1 MHLGHRSIRFGTFG
15 ISLRLLLLVHAGA
28 CIFTLFRFASDVL
41 PPKATMTL
49 LAATL
54 MLVTVRHGGIKAL
67 VRCGT

>member
-1 MHLGHRSIRFGTFG
+1 MLAKM
-15 ISLRLLLLVHAGA
+15 VPAYMA
-28 CIFTLFRFASDVL
+28 LFRFASDVL

-54 MLVTVRHGGIKAL
+54 MLVTMRHGGIKAL